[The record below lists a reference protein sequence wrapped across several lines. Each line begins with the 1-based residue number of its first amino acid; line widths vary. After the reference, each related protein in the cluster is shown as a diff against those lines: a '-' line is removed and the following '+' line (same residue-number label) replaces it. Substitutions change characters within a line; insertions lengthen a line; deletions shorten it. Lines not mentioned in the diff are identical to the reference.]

1 MKTVSL
7 KIDNSI
13 YQELDSILQ
22 GFKMSRN
29 RYINDAIEHYNSIQ
43 RLKLLEDKLSKES
56 NLVRNESMKVLK
68 EFSEIEYA
76 D

>member
-29 RYINDAIEHYNSIQ
+29 RYINNAIEHYNSIQ
-43 RLKLLEDKLSKES
+43 RLKLLEDELAKES
-56 NLVRNESMKVLK
+56 KLVSSESMKVLK

>member
-7 KIDNSI
+7 KLDNSI
-13 YQELDSILQ
+13 SEELDLILLN
-22 GFKMSRN
+22 FKMSRN
-29 RYINDAIEHYNSIQ
+29 RYINEAIVHFNNIQ
-43 RLKLLEDKLSKES
+43 RQNLLEVDLLKES
-56 NLVRNESMKVLK
+56 NLVRKESMEVLN